1 MICNSCQ
8 RNIAD
13 GSKFCYN
20 CGAQQ
25 VMTGA
30 PDVASVSG
38 GPKKLMRSGTD
49 KKLGGV
55 CAGLAEYFDMD
66 VTLVRVL
73 WLLVVLCGGTGILLY
88 VFLCVM
94 FFCVLC
100 CRGLRRRGPYRRKP
114 LPRLRSLR
122 KTANRHM
129 SFFSWLRGARAI

>member
-38 GPKKLMRSGTD
+38 GPKKLMRSSTN

-55 CAGLAEYFDMD
+55 CAGLADYLDLD

-73 WLLVVLCGGTGILLY
+73 WVIIGFCAAGTGILVYL
-88 VFLCVM
+88 
-94 FFCVLC
+94 VLWIV
-100 CRGLRRRGPYRRKP
+100 LP
-114 LPRLRSLR
+114 LAPLQVAVPLQAPPQAPIITQQQS
-122 KTANRHM
+122 
-129 SFFSWLRGARAI
+129 

>member
-13 GSKFCYN
+13 GSRFCYN

-25 VMTGA
+25 LVTGA
-30 PDVASVSG
+30 PDMASTTG
-38 GPKKLMRSGTD
+38 GPKKLMRSSTN

-55 CAGLAEYFDMD
+55 CSGLAEYFDMD

-88 VFLCVM
+88 VILWI
-94 FFCVLC
+94 VL
-100 CRGLRRRGPYRRKP
+100 P
-114 LPRLRSLR
+114 LAPMYVAVQ
-122 KTANRHM
+122 TPAPPQ
-129 SFFSWLRGARAI
+129 APIVTQT

>member
-13 GSKFCYN
+13 GSRFCYN

-30 PDVASVSG
+30 PDMASATG
-38 GPKKLMRSGTD
+38 GPRRLMRSSTN

-55 CAGLAEYFDMD
+55 CAGLADYFDMD
-66 VTLVRVL
+66 ATLVRVL

-88 VFLCVM
+88 AILWIA
-94 FFCVLC
+94 LP
-100 CRGLRRRGPYRRKP
+100 LAPYQVA
-114 LPRLRSLR
+114 
-122 KTANRHM
+122 TAPPAQTPVATQAGN
-129 SFFSWLRGARAI
+129 